1 MARFNYQQVATE
13 VHDYCNGAWDNTF
26 DERGIVAALQHMAY
40 VNDLDIDSIDDFDP
54 DVFDSIVEKYDT
66 GYVTYIRF

>member
-1 MARFNYQQVATE
+1 MARFNYQRVATE
-13 VHDYCNGAWDNTF
+13 VHDYCDGAWDNTF
-26 DERGIVAALQHMAY
+26 DEQGIVAALQHMAY